1 MARYIEEYKKVSPIM
16 FLNLASFLGMRWK
29 QDLRG
34 SVWVNEVFQTNTF
47 FS

>member
-1 MARYIEEYKKVSPIM
+1 MGIM

-34 SVWVNEVFQTNTF
+34 SGGSPQGDRI
-47 FS
+47 